1 MMHSPCNRKSRLLT
15 SALLPLLL
23 LAGSAQ
29 AQSEGTQPV
38 ESIAAVV
45 NEDVILRSD
54 LDRAVA
60 NVRSQYADRPNM
72 LPPADVLERQVL
84 ERLILQRL
92 EIARAADAGIT
103 ATDADID
110 SALASIARQN
120 NLSQAQLLERVAKDG
135 MTPAEF
141 RANLRDEIIGQKL
154 QQSFAQSRI
163 NVSEAEVDAA
173 LASAANTAV
182 RQYHLAHILVATPDN
197 ASPEQV
203 QAAVQKIEGIK
214 RSIESR
220 ELTFA
225 AAAVRY
231 SNSPNA
237 LEGGDLGWRGA
248 NEIPPAFATAIQQMQ
263 PGQVIGPIRGPSGFQ
278 LLQLVD
284 VRDQAP
290 EAGEKVTQ
298 YSAREILI
306 RVDANT
312 SDADAKSRIDAIA
325 GQLAAGGDF
334 AKLARENSDDQ
345 TSRLRGGDLG
355 WFTAESRGTAMG
367 MQLAAL
373 ADGQTSAPFKTDEGW
388 VIVQRSG
395 SREIN
400 SASEALRGQIRET
413 IGRRKMED
421 EWGRF
426 LREIRSEAFVDIRDA
441 QGHSTLPE
449 LPAPPRERPRSAP
462 EPGSASEF

>member
-1 MMHSPCNRKSRLLT
+1 MMHSPSNRKSRLLT

-23 LAGSAQ
+23 LAGSVH
-29 AQSEGTQPV
+29 AQSGSTQPV

-92 EIARAADAGIT
+92 EVARAADAGIT
-103 ATDADID
+103 ATGADID

-120 NLSQAQLLERVAKDG
+120 NLTQPQLLERVAKDG
-135 MTPAEF
+135 MTPSEF

-203 QAAVQKIEGIK
+203 QAAAQKIEGIK

-225 AAAVRY
+225 AA
-231 SNSPNA
+231 
-237 LEGGDLGWRGA
+237 
-248 NEIPPAFATAIQQMQ
+248 
-263 PGQVIGPIRGPSGFQ
+263 
-278 LLQLVD
+278 
-284 VRDQAP
+284 
-290 EAGEKVTQ
+290 
-298 YSAREILI
+298 
-306 RVDANT
+306 
-312 SDADAKSRIDAIA
+312 
-325 GQLAAGGDF
+325 
-334 AKLARENSDDQ
+334 
-345 TSRLRGGDLG
+345 
-355 WFTAESRGTAMG
+355 
-367 MQLAAL
+367 
-373 ADGQTSAPFKTDEGW
+373 
-388 VIVQRSG
+388 
-395 SREIN
+395 
-400 SASEALRGQIRET
+400 
-413 IGRRKMED
+413 
-421 EWGRF
+421 
-426 LREIRSEAFVDIRDA
+426 
-441 QGHSTLPE
+441 
-449 LPAPPRERPRSAP
+449 
-462 EPGSASEF
+462 